1 MNEAEKSINIQIG
14 SDLSGVVNFGTI
26 KGNVTNDTNR
36 SSNTAIPN
44 PDQHAKG
51 QNSDRVPSSQLPRSG
66 PWQVFLSH
74 TSELRDYPRGNS
86 YIHCAERA
94 VSATGHAIRDMA
106 DFPAV
111 DEAPASVCEQRVNES
126 DVYLGIY
133 GMRYGSPVRD
143 QPDISYTELEFNIAS
158 ARGMPRL
165 IFVIDSESEDLAL
178 PLKALIDRE
187 YGHRQ
192 DAFLRRVKE
201 AGLTLQRFRSPDDLK
216 LLIERSLR
224 ALADR
229 KDMTR

>member
-14 SDLSGVVNFGTI
+14 SDLSGVVNFGAI
-26 KGNVTNDTNR
+26 KGNVSNEKKR
-36 SSNTAIPN
+36 SNADNSNP
-44 PDQHAKG
+44 G
-51 QNSDRVPSSQLPRSG
+51 QQVKSHYSDKFPSSHLPRSG
-66 PWQVFLSH
+66 PWLVFLSH
-74 TSELRDYPRGNS
+74 TSELREYPRGNS

-94 VSATGHAIRDMA
+94 VSAAGHAVRDMA
-106 DFPAV
+106 DFPAA
-111 DEAPASVCEQRVNES
+111 DETPASVCEQRVNES

-143 QPDISYTELEFNIAS
+143 QPDVSYTELEFNIAS

-187 YGHRQ
+187 YGQRQ
-192 DAFLRRVKE
+192 DSFLQRVKE
-201 AGLTLQRFRSPDDLK
+201 AGLTLQRFRNPDDLK

-224 ALADR
+224 ALADE
-229 KDMTR
+229 KG

>member
-1 MNEAEKSINIQIG
+1 MQTMNEAEKSINIQIG
-14 SDLSGVVNFGTI
+14 NDLSGVVNFGNI
-26 KGNVTNDTNR
+26 KGNVANDTNR
-36 SSNTAIPN
+36 SNTGIPN

-51 QNSDRVPSSQLPRSG
+51 QHSDKVPSSQLPRSG
-66 PWQVFLSH
+66 PWRVFLSH

-94 VSATGHAIRDMA
+94 VSAAGHAVRDMA

-143 QPDISYTELEFNIAS
+143 KPDISYTELEFNTAS

-187 YGHRQ
+187 YGQRQ
-192 DAFLRRVKE
+192 DSFLGRVKE

-224 ALADR
+224 ALADQ
-229 KDMTR
+229 KT

>member
-14 SDLSGVVNFGTI
+14 NDLSGVVNLGTI
-26 KGNVTNDTNR
+26 EGNVTNDPNR
-36 SSNTAIPN
+36 ANTGISN
-44 PDQHAKG
+44 PDQQAKG
-51 QNSDRVPSSQLPRSG
+51 PSSDKVPSSQLPRSG
-66 PWQVFLSH
+66 PWRVFLSH
-74 TSELRDYPRGNS
+74 TSELRDYPRGTS
-86 YIHCAERA
+86 YIDCAERA
-94 VSATGHAIRDMA
+94 VSAAGHAIRDMA

-143 QPDISYTELEFNIAS
+143 QPDTSYTELEFNTAS

-229 KDMTR
+229 NDFTS